1 MSGKYKVGK
10 GKPPKHSQYKKGQ
23 SGNLKG
29 RPKGSRNVHTVLEE
43 IWNGKIT
50 VRENGQARR
59 MSFREVFIM
68 KLADKAINGSVN
80 DQLKFLKAMKDYA
93 PELVEHVEKDM
104 NMTITY
110 VLPDGKTADDYHH
123 DVIRTP
129 ALGSGPPPT
138 EGIDPV
144 DDDHDDD
151 SWLN

>member
-1 MSGKYKVGK
+1 MSRKYKVGK

-50 VRENGQARR
+50 VHENGQARR

-93 PELVEHVEKDM
+93 PELVEHVEKEM
-104 NMTITY
+104 QIRVQY
-110 VLPDGKTADDYHH
+110 VLPDGKTMDDYQDDSVH
-123 DVIRTP
+123 TP
-129 ALGSGPPPT
+129 ALDSGPPST
-138 EGIDPV
+138 EGKDPV
-144 DDDHDDD
+144 DDDPDDD